1 MARGSRG
8 GEPGTG
14 GPTDHAPGPGLLQP
28 RPGPGGR
35 PAGSDAL
42 HLLEFI
48 TYNTPSPV
56 SLRT

>member
-1 MARGSRG
+1 MHLHIHMALMARGSRG

-42 HLLEFI
+42 S
-48 TYNTPSPV
+48 PS
-56 SLRT
+56 S